1 MNAPVDKDLGHSKL
15 RLLERLP
22 TLDRLLMILRWG
34 AIAVV
39 FFLAWVNPA
48 RPTYAALLLAVY
60 NAAVGVLRGRFA
72 PLRAP
77 LNLFALD
84 VVVVSLVVL
93 ASGGID
99 SPAYIIYYLSV
110 IGLAFY
116 LSLLETM
123 AASVALA
130 MLYTTLVLAVASAPW
145 GLETW
150 ERLAA
155 RITVLLVVSLVAA
168 VLTRELQIEEEQ
180 TRRERILVGQLS
192 ALNDL
197 MRLSMSATLNLPQI
211 VQTIAERSRL
221 ALEADASFLVL
232 FATQGEEIVSWAT
245 SGWLGDSS
253 PGTENHPLINQVATT
268 GQPVLVGDTA
278 NYPEAIVSPLDNQ
291 DFKTL
296 VGVPLGLGETTLGA
310 LCAGRRVVR
319 PFTLADADLLIT
331 IGQHAV
337 LAIRN
342 ARLYQSERE
351 TVAQLRQL
359 EQLKSDFLSTVS
371 HELKTPLTAIKT
383 AIGLLGESRALR
395 SPTEERLLRNMQR
408 NEERLAA
415 LVSDL
420 LDMARLESGQ
430 MTLSQQTLDVSEI
443 VQEAVN
449 ILRPLAEA
457 KHQQIVVDL
466 PANPGLVWADRRR
479 LEQVLA
485 NLLSN
490 AVKFAPQNGQVRVTV
505 SPLPVRSSAPSLL
518 CVSVSDNGPGI
529 PPEEQVHIFDRFY
542 RGSER
547 RPGGTGLGLS
557 IAKSLV
563 ELHGGQLWV
572 ESEVGTGSTFRF
584 TLPIWVGE
592 SLV

>member
-1 MNAPVDKDLGHSKL
+1 MSAPADKDHGHSKL

-22 TLDRLLMILRWG
+22 SLDRLLMILRWG

-60 NAAVGVLRGRFA
+60 NAAVGFLRGRFA

-130 MLYTTLVLAVASAPW
+130 MLYTTLVLAVAPAPW

-150 ERLAA
+150 ERLSA
-155 RITVLLVVSLVAA
+155 RITVLLVMSLVAA

-180 TRRERILVGQLS
+180 TRRERVLVGQLS

-197 MRLSMSATLNLPQI
+197 MRLSMSATLDLPQI
-211 VQTIAERSRL
+211 LQTIAERSRL
-221 ALEADASFLVL
+221 ALDANVSFLVL
-232 FATQGEEIVSWAT
+232 FATPGEAIASWAT

-253 PGTENHPLINQVATT
+253 PGTEEHPLINQVTTT
-268 GQPVLVGDTA
+268 GQPVLIADTA
-278 NYPEAIVSPLDNQ
+278 NHPEATCSPLDNQ

-296 VGVPLGLGETTLGA
+296 VGVPLRLGETTLGA

-383 AIGLLGESRALR
+383 AIGLLLESKADR
-395 SPTEERLLRNMQR
+395 SSTEERLLRNMQR

-457 KHQQIVVDL
+457 KQQQIVADL
-466 PANPGLVWADRRR
+466 PGNPLLVWADRRR
-479 LEQVLA
+479 LEQVLV
-485 NLLSN
+485 NLLAN
-490 AVKFAPQNGQVRVTV
+490 AVKFAPQKGQVRVTV
-505 SPLPVRSSAPSLL
+505 SPLPVRSPAPSLF
-518 CVSVSDNGPGI
+518 CISVSDNGPGI
-529 PPEEQVHIFDRFY
+529 PPEEQAHIFDRFY

-547 RPGGTGLGLS
+547 RTGGTGLGLS

-572 ESEVGTGSTFRF
+572 ESAVGTGSTFRF

>member
-1 MNAPVDKDLGHSKL
+1 MSAPADKDHGHSKL

-22 TLDRLLMILRWG
+22 SLDRLLMILRWG

-116 LSLLETM
+116 LPLVETM

-130 MLYTTLVLAVASAPW
+130 MLYTTLVLAVAPAPW

-150 ERLAA
+150 ERLSA
-155 RITVLLVVSLVAA
+155 RTTVLLVVSLVAA

-211 VQTIAERSRL
+211 LQTVAERSRL
-221 ALEADASFLVL
+221 ALDADASFLVL
-232 FATQGEEIVSWAT
+232 FAAQGEAIASWTT

-268 GQPVLVGDTA
+268 GQPVLIADTA
-278 NYPEAIVSPLDNQ
+278 TYPQATESPLDSQ
-291 DFKTL
+291 DLKTL
-296 VGVPLGLGETTLGA
+296 VGVPLRLGETILGV
-310 LCAGRRVVR
+310 LGAGRRVVR

-408 NEERLAA
+408 NEERLSA

-457 KHQQIVVDL
+457 KQQIVVDL

-479 LEQVLA
+479 LEQVLV
-485 NLLSN
+485 NLLAN
-490 AVKFAPQNGQVRVTV
+490 AVRFAPPKGQVRVTV
-505 SPLPVRSSAPSLL
+505 SPLPVGCSAPSLL

-529 PPEEQVHIFDRFY
+529 PPEEQAHIFDRFY

-547 RPGGTGLGLS
+547 RTGSTGLGLS

-572 ESEVGTGSTFRF
+572 ESEAGKGSTFHF

-592 SLV
+592 SLVS

>member
-1 MNAPVDKDLGHSKL
+1 MNAPLDKDHGNSKF

-22 TLDRLLMILRWG
+22 SLDRLLMILRWG

-48 RPTYAALLLAVY
+48 RPAYAALILAVY

-123 AASVALA
+123 VASVALA
-130 MLYTTLVLAVASAPW
+130 TLYTTLALAVAPKPW

-150 ERLAA
+150 ERLLA

-180 TRRERILVGQLS
+180 TRRERVLVGQLS

-211 VQTIAERSRL
+211 LQTIAERSRL
-221 ALEADASFLVL
+221 ALDADASFLVL
-232 FATQGEEIVSWAT
+232 FANQGEAIASWAT

-253 PGTENHPLINQVATT
+253 PGIDSPLINHVATT
-268 GQPVLVGDTA
+268 GQPVLIADTA
-278 NYPEAIVSPLDNQ
+278 NYPEATEPPLDSQ
-291 DFKTL
+291 GLKTL
-296 VGVPLGLGETTLGA
+296 VGVPLRLGEATLGV
-310 LCAGRRVVR
+310 LGAGRRVVR
-319 PFTLADADLLIT
+319 PFTLADADLLTT

-351 TVAQLRQL
+351 TVARLRQL

-383 AIGLLGESRALR
+383 AIGLLGESGALR
-395 SPTEERLLRNMQR
+395 SPTEKRLWQNMQR
-408 NEERLAA
+408 NEERLSA

-420 LDMARLESGQ
+420 LDMAHLESGQ
-430 MTLSQQTLDVSEI
+430 MTLSQQALDVSEV

-449 ILRPLAEA
+449 TLRPLAEA
-457 KHQQIVVDL
+457 KQQQIMVDL
-466 PANPGLVWADRRR
+466 PANPLLVWADRRR

-490 AVKFAPQNGQVRVTV
+490 ALKFAPQNGQVRVTV
-505 SPLPVRSSAPSLL
+505 STLPVGPSAPALL
-518 CVSVSDNGPGI
+518 CISVSDNGPGI
-529 PPEEQVHIFDRFY
+529 PPEEQAHIFDRFY

-547 RPGGTGLGLS
+547 RTGGTGLGLS

-572 ESEVGTGSTFRF
+572 ESEVGKGSTFHF
-584 TLPIWVGE
+584 TLPIWEGE
-592 SLV
+592 SLVL

>member
-1 MNAPVDKDLGHSKL
+1 
-15 RLLERLP
+15 
-22 TLDRLLMILRWG
+22 
-34 AIAVV
+34 
-39 FFLAWVNPA
+39 
-48 RPTYAALLLAVY
+48 
-60 NAAVGVLRGRFA
+60 
-72 PLRAP
+72 
-77 LNLFALD
+77 
-84 VVVVSLVVL
+84 
-93 ASGGID
+93 
-99 SPAYIIYYLSV
+99 
-110 IGLAFY
+110 
-116 LSLLETM
+116 
-123 AASVALA
+123 
-130 MLYTTLVLAVASAPW
+130 
-145 GLETW
+145 
-150 ERLAA
+150 
-155 RITVLLVVSLVAA
+155 
-168 VLTRELQIEEEQ
+168 
-180 TRRERILVGQLS
+180 
-192 ALNDL
+192 
-197 MRLSMSATLNLPQI
+197 MSATLDLPQI
-211 VQTIAERSRL
+211 LQAIADRSRL
-221 ALEADASFLVL
+221 ALDADASFLVL

-245 SGWLGDSS
+245 SGWKGDSPPS
-253 PGTENHPLINQVATT
+253 LENHPLITQVATT
-268 GQPVLVGDTA
+268 GQPVLIADTA

-296 VGVPLGLGETTLGA
+296 VGVPLGLGETTLGV
-310 LCAGRRVVR
+310 LCAGRRVVQ

-351 TVAQLRQL
+351 TIAQLRQL

-430 MTLSQQTLDVSEI
+430 MTLGQQTLDVSEI

-479 LEQVLA
+479 LEQVLV
-485 NLLSN
+485 NLLAN
-490 AVKFAPQNGQVRVTV
+490 AVKFAPQKGQVRVTV
-505 SPLPVRSSAPSLL
+505 SPLPVGSSAPSLL

-529 PPEEQVHIFDRFY
+529 PPEEQAHIFDRFY

-547 RPGGTGLGLS
+547 RTGGTGLGLS